1 MVNRRRGNLADRTA
15 RLTPVAAGA
24 AGAAPVRD
32 GGPDMSLRVGSLT
45 APDPVLPEPRR
56 RRASWHVLGH
66 RDFRRYFIGSTLSNL
81 GTWLQNTAQA
91 LLAYE
96 LTHSAFTVG
105 LIVCFQFTPVL
116 LAGPAA
122 GTVVGRVRD
131 LRTMLIITQ
140 CASAVVAG
148 VLALLEFSGRL
159 SVVGLAAGA
168 LVLGTAYCFA
178 LPAFTVLVPSLV
190 PRSETSSAMAMN
202 SVSYNIGRAT
212 APVLA
217 VVIIY
222 FIGFGP
228 AFAFNAVSFLVL
240 AWLLRKTRLRYEL
253 PPPSTQPRLTDGFR
267 AAKKHRIWLLLL
279 MVTAVTIAADPV
291 LVLGPVLAHRFH
303 VPEAWA
309 GVFLSGLGI
318 GTVLGSLVSVPR
330 PSMLR
335 HAAYPLAVLGGAIIV
350 FSLGLDR
357 WICVAM
363 AVVAGIAC
371 LLTGAATQTLLIDFA
386 GKNRAAVMAV
396 WAVAWA
402 GSKPLASLADGYLA
416 TRFNVTT
423 AGVILALP
431 ALLPALIIITVRRP
445 GVTIIPRIWRQHLFS
460 EVP

>member
-1 MVNRRRGNLADRTA
+1 MVNRRRGTLADRTA
-15 RLTPVAAGA
+15 RFAPVAAA
-24 AGAAPVRD
+24 TATVRD
-32 GGPDMSLRVGSLT
+32 SGPDVPLLVDSPK
-45 APDPVLPEPRR
+45 APDPVLPEPAR
-56 RRASWHVLGH
+56 RRAAWRVLGNGS
-66 RDFRRYFIGSTLSNL
+66 FRLYFVGSTLSNL

-96 LTHSAFTVG
+96 LTHSALTVG

-122 GTVVGRVRD
+122 GTVVGRVGD
-131 LRTMLIITQ
+131 LRKILIITQ
-140 CASAVVAG
+140 FASAAVAG

-159 SVVGLAAGA
+159 TVVGLAAGA
-168 LVLGTAYCFA
+168 LALGTAYCFA

-217 VVIIY
+217 VLIIA

-228 AFAFNAVSFLVL
+228 AFAFNAVSFLTL
-240 AWLLRKTRLRYEL
+240 AWLLRKLRPRYEL
-253 PPPSTQPRLTDGFR
+253 PRPARQPRLADGFR
-267 AAKKHRIWLLLL
+267 AARMHRIWLLLL
-279 MVTAVTIAADPV
+279 IVTAVTIAADPV

-303 VPEAWA
+303 VSEAWA
-309 GVFLSGLGI
+309 GYFLSGLGI

-335 HAAYPLAVLGGAIIV
+335 HAAYPLAVLSGAIIV

-357 WICVAM
+357 WVCLAM
-363 AVVAGIAC
+363 AVIAGIAC
-371 LLTGAATQTLLIDFA
+371 LLTGAMTQTLLIDFA
-386 GKNRAAVMAV
+386 GRNRAAVMAV

-423 AGVILALP
+423 AGVLLALP
-431 ALLPALIIITVRRP
+431 ALLPALIVITLGRP
-445 GVTIIPRIWRQHLFS
+445 RVMTIIPSSWRQHLFS

>member
-1 MVNRRRGNLADRTA
+1 MVYRRRGNLADPIA
-15 RLTPVAAGA
+15 RLAPVA
-24 AGAAPVRD
+24 AGAAPVR
-32 GGPDMSLRVGSLT
+32 GGGADVPPPVDSPE
-45 APDPVLPEPRR
+45 APDPVVSEPAG
-56 RRASWHVLGH
+56 RRAAWRVLGN
-66 RDFRRYFIGSTLSNL
+66 RDFRLYFVGSTLSNL

-96 LTHSAFTVG
+96 LTHSALTVG

-122 GTVVGRVRD
+122 GTLVGRVSD
-131 LRTMLIITQ
+131 LRKMLIVTQ
-140 CASAVVAG
+140 FASAAVAG
-148 VLALLEFSGRL
+148 VLAFMEFSGRL
-159 SVVGLAAGA
+159 TVVGLAAGA
-168 LVLGTAYCFA
+168 LALGTAYCFA
-178 LPAFTVLVPSLV
+178 LPAFTVLVPSFV
-190 PRSETSSAMAMN
+190 PRNETSSAMAMN

-212 APVLA
+212 APFLA
-217 VVIIY
+217 VVIIA

-240 AWLLRKTRLRYEL
+240 AWLLRKTRVRNEL
-253 PPPSTQPRLTDGFR
+253 PRPARQPRLTDGFR
-267 AAKKHRIWLLLL
+267 AAKIRRIWLLLL

-309 GVFLSGLGI
+309 GYFLSGLGI
-318 GTVLGSLVSVPR
+318 GTVLGSLVSVRR

-335 HAAYPLAVLGGAIIV
+335 HAAYPLAVLGVAIIV
-350 FSLGLDR
+350 FSLGLNR
-357 WICVAM
+357 WLCVAM
-363 AVVAGIAC
+363 AIVAGIAC
-371 LLTGAATQTLLIDFA
+371 LLTGAMTQTLLIDFA

-416 TRFNVTT
+416 TRYNAAT
-423 AGVILALP
+423 AGVLLSLP
-431 ALLPALIIITVRRP
+431 ALFPALVVITLGRP
-445 GVTIIPRIWRQHLFS
+445 GVTIIPTSWRQHLFS